1 MNRTKLFFWGPLLLA
16 LTACGGGGDNAGDVS
31 TFSVVPAGFTWT
43 RAATCPDMTPGGGD
57 SIHTINGGQ
66 APFRVR
72 SANGLTVGLASA
84 ANAWVAPPAGM
95 LNAEGDLVLT
105 GKDPKFAIRAS
116 LGCPSEV
123 SVIVLDYHSKR
134 VAVTITTAGG
144 S

>member
-1 MNRTKLFFWGPLLLA
+1 
-16 LTACGGGGDNAGDVS
+16 
-31 TFSVVPAGFTWT
+31 
-43 RAATCPDMTPGGGD
+43 MTLSGGD

-66 APFRVR
+66 PPFRVR
-72 SANGLTVGLASA
+72 ATVAGLTVGLASA